1 MNVYRHDKFMAQA
14 ARRLSAQ
21 RFIVLIGIVSLFGDM
36 TYEGARS
43 VVGQYLANLGAS
55 ATVVGVTAG
64 LGELAGYALR
74 LASGYAG
81 DRTGRYWAVTV
92 AGYVI
97 NLLAVPLLALAG
109 TWPLAAALVI
119 MERTGRAL
127 RTPTRDSMLSSA
139 ATLTGA
145 GWAFG
150 LHEALDTTGA
160 IVGPL
165 AVAAA
170 LYVGLGYKF
179 SFAMLAMPACLSIL
193 SLLLAR
199 SWFPNLGALEIDEQI
214 GDPQTLPRLFWICS
228 FAGAL
233 IAVGYADF
241 SLIAYHF
248 AKAAVVTPALIPVFY
263 SLAMA
268 AAAIAALL
276 LGRLFDRIGSAVMI
290 PATLISAVSAP
301 LTFLGG
307 PLVAALGV
315 VCWGIGMGAQESIM
329 RALIGSMAPRA
340 RRGTA
345 FGLFHAIFGIAWFA
359 GSAAL
364 GFIYDHSVIGVAAFS
379 LLFQLAA
386 VPLLIAVVRQWPS
399 KRAAS

>member
-1 MNVYRHDKFMAQA
+1 MNVYRLEKFSAQA
-14 ARRLSAQ
+14 ARRVSAE
-21 RFIVLIGIVSLFGDM
+21 RFVILIGIVSLFGDM

-43 VVGQYLANLGAS
+43 VVGQYLAHLGAS

-64 LGELAGYALR
+64 LGELAGYVLR

-81 DRTGRYWAVTV
+81 DRTGRYWAVTIT
-92 AGYVI
+92 GYVI
-97 NLLAVPLLALAG
+97 NLAVVPLLALAG
-109 TWPLAAALVI
+109 SWPFAAGLVV

-127 RTPTRDSMLSSA
+127 RTPTRDSMLASA

-165 AVAAA
+165 AVAGA
-170 LYVGLGYKF
+170 LYIGLGYKF
-179 SFAMLAMPACLSIL
+179 SFAMLAIPASLSLL

-199 SWFPNLGALEIDEQI
+199 SKFPNPRDLEIGEHI
-214 GDPQTLPRLFWICS
+214 GDPQTLPRLFWVCS

-233 IAVGYADF
+233 IALGYADF

-248 AKAAVVTPALIPVFY
+248 TKAAVVSPAWIPALY

-268 AAAIAALL
+268 AAAIAAFL
-276 LGRLFDRIGSAVMI
+276 LGRLFDRVGAIVMI
-290 PATLISAVSAP
+290 PATLVSAASAP
-301 LTFLGG
+301 LAFLGG
-307 PLVAALGV
+307 PLVAALGL
-315 VCWGIGMGAQESIM
+315 VCWGVGMGAQESVM

-345 FGLFHAIFGIAWFA
+345 FGLFHAIFGIAWFV

-364 GFIYDHSVIGVAAFS
+364 GFIYDRTVVGVAVFS
-379 LLFQLAA
+379 LFFQIAA
-386 VPLLIAVVRQWPS
+386 MPLLIAVVRQWPS
-399 KRAAS
+399 KRAGS